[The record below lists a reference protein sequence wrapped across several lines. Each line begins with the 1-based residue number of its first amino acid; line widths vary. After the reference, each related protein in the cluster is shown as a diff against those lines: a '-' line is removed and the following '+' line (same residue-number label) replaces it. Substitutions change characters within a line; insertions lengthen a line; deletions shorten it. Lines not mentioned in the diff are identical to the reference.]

1 MAETVKVDVFDIEY
15 SGDFKSQYL
24 PKEIPG
30 ITLTISKKYKK
41 EERDEVICDLI
52 NVYFTE
58 MFDTP
63 VDSFS
68 WEEL

>member
-41 EERDEVICDLI
+41 EERDEVICGLI